1 MGAVV
6 LAAGRS
12 TRMGEPKQLLRLGGK
27 TLLEQV
33 LENVRAARVTDV
45 VLVLGCA
52 AETIVQQVSVEGVN
66 VVVNEAYQ
74 NGMGSSL
81 HVGLS
86 ALDPMTDAAL
96 IVLADQPFVRPQTYH
111 KIIEQYQQSDAQI
124 VVPTYRGF
132 RGNPVLLDRSVF
144 SEVMALTGDIG
155 CRAIFGDHPDGI
167 AKVAV
172 DDIGILVDIDD
183 KDDLAKAQR
192 LVQSEYGLGALLES
206 VDLRGRTV
214 READESSRVRSD
226 LIIVGTEPVAIALAR
241 LGSMLQFRVTV
252 VDPLL
257 RASQLPEA
265 DQVLNALDFSQL
277 SATDASFV
285 VIASRGRFDEEAIE
299 LAFAAGCHYVA
310 LVAKP
315 QRAQE
320 VRRRLEDNGQPAEK
334 LATLRAPAG
343 LNIGAN
349 TPAEIAL
356 SILAEIV
363 SLKRTSSGSSSAG
376 KS

>member
-1 MGAVV
+1 
-6 LAAGRS
+6 
-12 TRMGEPKQLLRLGGK
+12 MGEPKQLLRLGGK

>member
-349 TPAEIAL
+349 IPAEIAL